1 MVKVLS
7 LAFMFF
13 TNVKTLETLNYGTL
27 DMDTV
32 WGRRPVYVSYW
43 AIWCTNCVKELDR
56 IQKVKDSLDLFV
68 IAINEDGVRKK
79 ANVLNFIR
87 ARKWDFVVV
96 MDEGQN
102 WMKKDGVTALPTS
115 FLYGKDGVLLKRTTG
130 FAEKDIEELKR
141 LLSGSGK

>member
-1 MVKVLS
+1 M
-7 LAFMFF
+7 
-13 TNVKTLETLNYGTL
+13 
-27 DMDTV
+27 
-32 WGRRPVYVSYW
+32 SYW